1 MQVSVLWPSL
11 ILNSLVVLC
20 QSQQMPSYLTA
31 TDYAN
36 AAFVDTSQPMKIL
49 LNDQHFHAKRF
60 RRGSVVSFE
69 TDKWP
74 NGRVPYI
81 LSSAYTP
88 VQRAILARSMAAYST
103 KTCIR
108 FVPKEPND
116 RDYIVISKLDGCYAD
131 FARVGGRQ
139 QVSLADECID
149 YATIIHELMHV
160 IGFIHEHQ
168 RDDRDSFV
176 EIKWKNV
183 IDGANADF
191 DKISSVGLSN
201 YGESYDYFS
210 IMHYEATEGSKNGKN
225 TIESK
230 TPGFTPLMGKST
242 DFTRADLTRI
252 NKAYKCFTGSN
263 SIVRQ
268 RVMMAQQRHY

>member
-1 MQVSVLWPSL
+1 M
-11 ILNSLVVLC
+11 LNSIWRHIFWLQSLNMLC
-20 QSQQMPSYLTA
+20 NAAHLPTYLTA
-31 TDYAN
+31 TDFAN
-36 AAFVDTSQPMKIL
+36 ARYVDVDQPMKVQ

-74 NGRVPYI
+74 GGRVPYV
-81 LSSAYTP
+81 LSTAYTP
-88 VQRAILARSMAAYST
+88 SQRAILARSMAAYST

-108 FVPKEPND
+108 FVPKEPTD

-168 RDDRDSFV
+168 RDDRDTFV
-176 EIKWKNV
+176 KIIWKNV

-201 YGESYDYFS
+201 YGEPYDYFS
-210 IMHYEATEGSKNGKN
+210 IMHYESTEGSKNGQN

-230 TPGFTPLMGKST
+230 TVGYTPLMGKST
-242 DFTRADLTRI
+242 DFTRGDLNRI
-252 NKAYKCFTGSN
+252 NKAYKCFNGANT
-263 SIVRQ
+263 ILRQ
-268 RVMMAQQRHY
+268 HPTQLLRS